1 MPRIPA
7 PFADSASSSSRQAGP
22 LPVRR
27 RGLMACA
34 AALALV
40 GAAPAWAQTVA
51 PWPTRPVTIVV
62 PFAPGGG
69 TDIGTRIVA
78 QKLAQMW
85 GQSVVIDNRG
95 GAGGNLGLDLVSRAR
110 PDGYTL
116 LTGNVGTQSINPA
129 LYRKLSYNPD
139 TAFTP
144 IGLFAELPFV
154 LAATVSLPAANARE
168 LVTLAKAQPDRL
180 TYASSG
186 IGGSPHLSAE
196 TFKIATGTK
205 ILHVPYK
212 GGGAAMADLI
222 SGNVHLLFAS
232 VLETSGHIKAGKLKA
247 LAITSRER
255 VSALPN
261 VPTLEESGITGAES
275 GSWLGLLAPA
285 GTPADIVAKVNRD
298 LQQVLAMP
306 DVQQQLLAQ
315 GAVAKGGSQA
325 DFVALIAADRRKYTR
340 IINDNNLTAD

>member
-1 MPRIPA
+1 VLWA
-7 PFADSASSSSRQAGP
+7 
-22 LPVRR
+22 
-27 RGLMACA
+27 A
-34 AALALV
+34 AALAV
-40 GAAPAWAQTVA
+40 TATSSVYAQAPAA
-51 PWPTRPVTIVV
+51 WPTKPVTIVV

-78 QKLAQMW
+78 QKLSQMW
-85 GQSVVIDNRG
+85 GQSVVVDNRG

-116 LTGNVGTQSINPA
+116 LTGNVGTQSINPT
-129 LYRKLSYNPD
+129 LYKKLSYNPD

-154 LAATVSLPAANARE
+154 LAATVSLPASNARE
-168 LVTLAKAQPDRL
+168 LVALAKAQPDKL

-212 GGGAAMADLI
+212 GGGAAMTDLI
-222 SGNVHLLFAS
+222 SGNVHMLFAS

-285 GTPADIVAKVNRD
+285 GTPADIITKVNKD
-298 LQQVLAMP
+298 LQQVLALP

-325 DFVALIAADRRKYTR
+325 DFIALIAADRRKYAR
-340 IINDNNLTAD
+340 IITENNLSAD

>member
-1 MPRIPA
+1 MSRVPA
-7 PFADSASSSSRQAGP
+7 ACASEARLSSEASPTRLAS
-22 LPVRR
+22 RR
-27 RGLMACA
+27 RVLWAA
-34 AALALV
+34 AALAV
-40 GAAPAWAQTVA
+40 TATSSVYAQAPAA
-51 PWPTRPVTIVV
+51 WPTKPVTIVV

-78 QKLAQMW
+78 QKLSQMW
-85 GQSVVIDNRG
+85 GQSVVVDNRG

-116 LTGNVGTQSINPA
+116 LTGNVGTQSINPT
-129 LYRKLSYNPD
+129 LYKKLSYNPD

-154 LAATVSLPAANARE
+154 LAATVSLPASNARE
-168 LVTLAKAQPDRL
+168 LVALAKAQPDKL

-212 GGGAAMADLI
+212 GGGAAMTDLI
-222 SGNVHLLFAS
+222 SGNVHMLFAS

-285 GTPADIVAKVNRD
+285 GTPADIITKVNKD
-298 LQQVLAMP
+298 LQQVLALP

-325 DFVALIAADRRKYTR
+325 DFIALIAADRRKYART
-340 IINDNNLTAD
+340 ITENNLSAD

>member
-1 MPRIPA
+1 MSRVPA
-7 PFADSASSSSRQAGP
+7 ACAAEARLSSEASPTRLAS
-22 LPVRR
+22 RR
-27 RGLMACA
+27 RVLWAA
-34 AALALV
+34 AALAV
-40 GAAPAWAQTVA
+40 TATSSVYAQAPAA
-51 PWPTRPVTIVV
+51 WPTKPVTIVV

-78 QKLAQMW
+78 QKLSQMW
-85 GQSVVIDNRG
+85 GQSVVVDNRG

-116 LTGNVGTQSINPA
+116 LTGNVGTQSINPT
-129 LYRKLSYNPD
+129 LYKKLSYNPD

-144 IGLFAELPFV
+144 IGLFAELRFV
-154 LAATVSLPAANARE
+154 LAATVSLPASNARE
-168 LVTLAKAQPDRL
+168 LVALAKAQPDKL

-212 GGGAAMADLI
+212 GGGAAMTDLI
-222 SGNVHLLFAS
+222 SGNVHMLFAS

-285 GTPADIVAKVNRD
+285 GTPADIITKVNKD
-298 LQQVLAMP
+298 LQQVLALP

-325 DFVALIAADRRKYTR
+325 DFIALIAADRRKYART
-340 IINDNNLTAD
+340 ITENNLSAD

>member
-1 MPRIPA
+1 MSRVPDACA
-7 PFADSASSSSRQAGP
+7 PEACLSSEASPTRLAS
-22 LPVRR
+22 RR
-27 RGLMACA
+27 RVLWAA
-34 AALALV
+34 AALAV
-40 GAAPAWAQTVA
+40 TATSSVYAQAPAA
-51 PWPTRPVTIVV
+51 WPTKPVTIVV

-78 QKLAQMW
+78 QKLSQMW
-85 GQSVVIDNRG
+85 GQSVVVDNRG

-116 LTGNVGTQSINPA
+116 LTGNVGTQSINPT
-129 LYRKLSYNPD
+129 LYKKLSYNPD

-154 LAATVSLPAANARE
+154 LAATVSLPASNARE
-168 LVTLAKAQPDRL
+168 LVALAKAQPDKL

-212 GGGAAMADLI
+212 GGGAAMTDLI
-222 SGNVHLLFAS
+222 SGNVHMLFAS

-285 GTPADIVAKVNRD
+285 GTPADIITKVNKD
-298 LQQVLAMP
+298 LQQVLALP

-325 DFVALIAADRRKYTR
+325 DFIALIAADRRKYART
-340 IINDNNLTAD
+340 ITENNLSAD

>member
-1 MPRIPA
+1 MSRVPA
-7 PFADSASSSSRQAGP
+7 ACAAEARLSSEASPTRLAS
-22 LPVRR
+22 RR
-27 RGLMACA
+27 RVLWAA
-34 AALALV
+34 AALAV
-40 GAAPAWAQTVA
+40 TATSSVYAQAPAA
-51 PWPTRPVTIVV
+51 WPTKPVTIVV

-78 QKLAQMW
+78 QKLSQMW
-85 GQSVVIDNRG
+85 GQSVVVDNRG

-116 LTGNVGTQSINPA
+116 LTGNVGTQSINPT
-129 LYRKLSYNPD
+129 LYKKLSYNPD

-154 LAATVSLPAANARE
+154 LAATVSLPAINARE
-168 LVTLAKAQPDRL
+168 LVALAKAQPDKL

-212 GGGAAMADLI
+212 GGGAAMTDLI
-222 SGNVHLLFAS
+222 SGNVHMLFAS

-285 GTPADIVAKVNRD
+285 GTPADIITKVNKD
-298 LQQVLAMP
+298 LQQVLALP

-325 DFVALIAADRRKYTR
+325 DFIALIAADRRKYAR
-340 IINDNNLTAD
+340 IITENNLSAD

>member
-1 MPRIPA
+1 MSRVPA
-7 PFADSASSSSRQAGP
+7 ACAAEARLSSEASPTRLAS
-22 LPVRR
+22 RR
-27 RGLMACA
+27 RVLWAA
-34 AALALV
+34 AALAV
-40 GAAPAWAQTVA
+40 TATSSVYAQAPAA
-51 PWPTRPVTIVV
+51 WPTKPVTIVV

-78 QKLAQMW
+78 QKLSQMW
-85 GQSVVIDNRG
+85 GQSVVVDNRG

-116 LTGNVGTQSINPA
+116 LTGNVGTQSINPT
-129 LYRKLSYNPD
+129 LYKKLSYNPD

-154 LAATVSLPAANARE
+154 LAATVSLQASNARE
-168 LVTLAKAQPDRL
+168 LVALAKAQPDKL

-212 GGGAAMADLI
+212 GGGAAMTDLI
-222 SGNVHLLFAS
+222 SGNVHMLFAS

-285 GTPADIVAKVNRD
+285 GTPADIITKVNKD
-298 LQQVLAMP
+298 LQQVLALP

-325 DFVALIAADRRKYTR
+325 DFIALIAADRRKYART
-340 IINDNNLTAD
+340 ITENNLSAD